1 MVKALVSCAI
11 EDDEEQQLSNSE
23 GSTISPLVRLWLL
36 RFLVPLGLHRKFI
49 QEKEFFNN
57 DLAEAI
63 GLGGQ
68 FELPGWDFSPAE
80 LRAHLRKLH
89 QKAEKDKANTQPPE
103 RLAKNIARVRAL
115 LNLSDIDCRIVEF
128 VVLQRR
134 EPLLEVMEN
143 LLGELSS
150 RKVLQ
155 TLAVALGYSEFDIR
169 ASLEGKSILARS
181 GLVSIDDSGSMP
193 LRCKLDI
200 ISGGFADAMLSS
212 DVDPVGLIRDRVIA
226 CSSPQLKLGDFA
238 HISRS
243 LDILCPYLKHAI
255 GTARKGVNIYIHGVP
270 GTGKTE
276 LSKVL
281 AQELASELFEVTS
294 EDGGGDP
301 ISGKKRLRALQAAQ
315 SFLAQSRVLIMFDEA
330 EDVFNDGGLLNGS
343 TAQLRKAW
351 VNRILEENPIPV
363 LWLSNSNSLDPAF
376 IRRFD
381 MVIELPVPPKQ
392 QRKRIVQTVCGDMVD
407 AVTAERIADAE
418 KMSPAV
424 IARAASVLRC
434 IKGGMEINRVSSA
447 IEHLVSNTLEA
458 QGHRPLDWCSAN
470 RLSDNYDPAFIHA
483 DSDLTVLTQGLTQ
496 IKTGRLCLYGPPGT
510 GKTAFGR
517 WLADQLGIP
526 LLVKRASDLMAPYVG
541 ETEQNIA
548 RAFRE
553 AEQNKALLQ
562 IDEVDSFLQDRRG
575 ARHSWEVTAVNEMLT
590 QMESFSGIFIAS
602 TNLMDNL
609 DQAALRRFDLKVKF
623 NYLKSEQ
630 AWQLLLRQCESLGIP
645 SPKDECRSALGQFTV
660 LTLGDFAAVAR
671 QHRFRP
677 MASANEL
684 IAALKQECALK
695 EDGKRMPIGF
705 RLAN

>member
-1 MVKALVSCAI
+1 MGMALVSCQRDGEA
-11 EDDEEQQLSNSE
+11 QQDS
-23 GSTISPLVRLWLL
+23 STAVLGISPLVRLWLL
-36 RFLVPLGLHRKFI
+36 RILVPLGLHRKFI
-49 QEKEFFNN
+49 LDKEFFDN

-68 FELPGWDFSPAE
+68 FELPGWDFSATE
-80 LRAHLRKLH
+80 LRAKLRKLH
-89 QKAEKDKANTQPPE
+89 QEAERDKSAAQLPE
-103 RLAKNIARVRAL
+103 RLATNIGRLRTL

-134 EPLLEVMEN
+134 EPLLEVAEN
-143 LLGELSS
+143 LLGELST

-169 ASLEGKSILARS
+169 ASLEGKSALARS
-181 GLVSIDDSGSMP
+181 GLVSLDDDGAMP
-193 LRCKLDI
+193 LRHKLDI

-212 DVDPVGLIRDRVIA
+212 DVDLVGLICDRVIA
-226 CSSPQLKLGDFA
+226 CGSSQLELKDFS

-243 LDILCPYLKHAI
+243 LDILCPYLKHAV
-255 GTARKGVNIYIHGVP
+255 GSGRKGVNIYIHGAP

-276 LSKVL
+276 LAKVIAKDL
-281 AQELASELFEVTS
+281 SSDLFEVTS
-294 EDGGGDP
+294 EDGDGDP
-301 ISGKKRLRALQAAQ
+301 ISGKRRLRALNAAQ

-330 EDVFNDGGLLNGS
+330 EDVFNDGGALNGS

-351 VNRILEENPIPV
+351 VNRSLEENPVPM

-392 QRKRIVQTVCGDMVD
+392 QRKQIVQAVCGDMINTD
-407 AVTAERIADAE
+407 TAERIADAE

-434 IKGGMEINRVSSA
+434 IEGGMERNRVSSA

-458 QGHRPLDWCSAN
+458 QGHRPLEWYSAN

-483 DSDLTVLTQGLTQ
+483 DTDLAVLLQGLVRS
-496 IKTGRLCLYGPPGT
+496 KSARLCLYGPPGT

-526 LLVKRASDLMAPYVG
+526 LLVKRCSDLMASYVG

-553 AEQNKALLQ
+553 AEHSKALLL

-623 NYLKSEQ
+623 DYLKPEQ
-630 AWQLLLRQCESLGIP
+630 AWQLLMRQCESMGIP
-645 SPKDECRSALGQFTV
+645 APSGEHRPALAQLAV
-660 LTLGDFAAVAR
+660 LTPGDFAAVAR

-677 MASANEL
+677 IANASEL
-684 IAALKQECALK
+684 TVALKQECALK
-695 EDGKRMPIGF
+695 EDGKRKPIGF